1 MAPGMA
7 PRMAGGIPDIICGVA
22 MGICMPIGGIPGICL
37 GIIGRPGIC
46 PGGIIPG
53 ICPAMP

>member
-1 MAPGMA
+1 
-7 PRMAGGIPDIICGVA
+7 MAGGIPDIICGVA